1 MFINLGLSYE
11 THFLKKILKTS
22 QGLALNQT
30 YFFLWLNSL
39 RCRGFFFSYDFF
51 VLRPEGTH
59 ITYLS
64 KRFDSWYYLKI
75 FFSIQAVCAGFNPS
89 IFLELTRVG
98 FFLSLEIKRKILF
111 EMKMMKNGW
120 KFRGI
125 LTKVHSLARLC
136 YELIEFAF
144 FSSFHRLK

>member
-98 FFLSLEIKRKILF
+98 FFLSLKIKRKYYLR
-111 EMKMMKNGW
+111 W
-120 KFRGI
+120 KWWKTVGNLGEYLRRYTRLLVFAMSW
-125 LTKVHSLARLC
+125 LNSL
-136 YELIEFAF
+136 
-144 FSSFHRLK
+144 SSRRFTV